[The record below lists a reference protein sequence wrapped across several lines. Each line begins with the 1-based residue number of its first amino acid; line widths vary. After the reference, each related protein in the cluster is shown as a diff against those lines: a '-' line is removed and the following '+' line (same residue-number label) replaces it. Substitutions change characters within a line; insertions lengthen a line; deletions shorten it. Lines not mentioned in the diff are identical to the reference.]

1 MKFFGVIAISIMLVS
16 SASSAKVVRR
26 EEHESSGKKQSI
38 RKLGD
43 SEDSSDETDSPT
55 LSPTVS
61 PTLSPTVS
69 PTLSPTLSPTV
80 SPTLSPTSKS
90 GKMRDL
96 EEVRTDRV
104 HRRKL
109 HKEKDLDAEIMDPE
123 KVKLRRQI
131 NKKV

>member
-1 MKFFGVIAISIMLVS
+1 MYTYDTF
-16 SASSAKVVRR
+16 
-26 EEHESSGKKQSI
+26 
-38 RKLGD
+38 
-43 SEDSSDETDSPT
+43 PT
-55 LSPTVS
+55 LPVMS
-61 PTLSPTVS
+61 LQSPTVS

-96 EEVRTDRV
+96 EEVRINRV

-109 HKEKDLDAEIMDPE
+109 HKDKDLDAEIMDPE

-131 NKKV
+131 SKKV

>member
-1 MKFFGVIAISIMLVS
+1 MYTY
-16 SASSAKVVRR
+16 
-26 EEHESSGKKQSI
+26 
-38 RKLGD
+38 D
-43 SEDSSDETDSPT
+43 TCPT
-55 LSPTVS
+55 LPVMS
-61 PTLSPTVS
+61 LQSPTVS

-90 GKMRDL
+90 GKMREL
-96 EEVRTDRV
+96 EEDRTNRV

-109 HKEKDLDAEIMDPE
+109 HKDKDLDAEIMDPE